1 MANIDR
7 DITYMNSILHTK
19 ARDSFYCIYPHSN
32 ENLISLFNSISL
44 EGKDVLSVLS
54 SSDFLFSA
62 LASDARSVDT
72 FDINF
77 LTYRYFYL
85 RKWLLEINE
94 IDAYSVGL
102 NILKAIVKSKKDS
115 DDIDERESSIFWQN
129 YLDQVKDGF
138 YDTDVFACAKT
149 IPLIPYRDDC
159 EKISDILK
167 TRKIEFEHANFV
179 TEGIKNGK
187 KYDAIYLSNILDYNR
202 YRANLESVV
211 YNLSDLLNDGGEVIC
226 TTLFGSAGLR
236 GLEIPCFKREYEFT
250 KLVSES
256 TGKIKSYSYIKK

>member
-7 DITYMNSILHTK
+7 DIIYMNSILHSK
-19 ARDSFYCIYPHSN
+19 ARDAFYCIYPHSN
-32 ENLISLFNSISL
+32 ENLISLFNNLSL

-62 LASDARSVDT
+62 LASDAKSVDT

-94 IDAYSVGL
+94 LDAYSVSL
-102 NILKAIVKSKKDS
+102 DFLKAIVKSKKDS

-129 YLDQVKDGF
+129 YLEQVKDDF
-138 YDTDVFACAKT
+138 YDTDIFACAKT

-159 EKISDILK
+159 KKISDILR
-167 TRKIEFEHANFV
+167 TRKIEFEHANIV
-179 TEGIKNGK
+179 TDGINNGK

-202 YRANLESVV
+202 YRARLESLV
-211 YNLSDLLNDGGEVIC
+211 YNLGDLLNKDGEIIC
-226 TTLFGSAGLR
+226 TTLFGAAGLH
-236 GLEIPCFKREYEFT
+236 GLEIPYFKKEYEFA
-250 KLVSES
+250 KLVTEP
-256 TGKIKSYSYIKK
+256 TGKIESYSYIKK